1 MTVPGVAVQRALG
14 LRNGT
19 GLADAITGTDVRLI
33 LCGHFHLQ
41 LFGMLAGV
49 PVRVTPGAV
58 TRIDLTATPGTER
71 AVKGASAS
79 LIDLGGPH
87 SPVCHTLHARDPLA
101 GETAYEIDAA
111 ELSAVI
117 AAPGPPA

>member
-1 MTVPGVAVQRALG
+1 VIRGS
-14 LRNGT
+14 
-19 GLADAITGTDVRLI
+19 DVRLL

-49 PVRVTPGAV
+49 PVWVTPGV
-58 TRIDLTATPGTER
+58 VNRIDLTATPGTER

-87 SPVCHTLHARDPLA
+87 SPVCHTLHARDPQL
-101 GETAYEIDAA
+101 GQTAHEIDAA
-111 ELSAVI
+111 GMDELI
-117 AAPGPPA
+117 TELGPSNEPSEV